1 MNKHFKELAIGS
13 SILLYLSYGC
23 NLASPTESNEGIKT
37 APPVEQEDRGTV
49 LTTSAS
55 NSLAWSQA
63 TNEIIFVTSDG
74 TIDAID
80 PITRNCR
87 TIDGETSSYARLSI
101 SAEGLYLYYF
111 DNYSCY
117 RASVLGG
124 ARSVWIEGVNWMMK
138 ETAVFSPD
146 NASMAWCKMN
156 STETLYDSTYLYDI
170 RTKQML
176 FLMCGAPLMFSPDGS
191 QLLVHGEHVWGDPS
205 QNAGFYLLDLANRPM
220 HATLLRRENDYL
232 QCAAVPH
239 WDEISLR
246 VLSIP
251 SFLTSSIS
259 VVNLTANISESVKI
273 PQSGYGYVWSA
284 DGSKFAFWESLF
296 YFGGVPGLPK
306 PDLSTWICSLYVVDL
321 KAGQTYEVV
330 KTRESGRGTIRFS
343 PDGKKIA
350 YVAGSTIY
358 VKEIQ

>member
-1 MNKHFKELAIGS
+1 
-13 SILLYLSYGC
+13 
-23 NLASPTESNEGIKT
+23 
-37 APPVEQEDRGTV
+37 
-49 LTTSAS
+49 
-55 NSLAWSQA
+55 
-63 TNEIIFVTSDG
+63 
-74 TIDAID
+74 
-80 PITRNCR
+80 
-87 TIDGETSSYARLSI
+87 
-101 SAEGLYLYYF
+101 
-111 DNYSCY
+111 
-117 RASVLGG
+117 
-124 ARSVWIEGVNWMMK
+124 MMK

-251 SFLTSSIS
+251 PFLTSSIS

-296 YFGGVPGLPK
+296 YLGGVPGLPE